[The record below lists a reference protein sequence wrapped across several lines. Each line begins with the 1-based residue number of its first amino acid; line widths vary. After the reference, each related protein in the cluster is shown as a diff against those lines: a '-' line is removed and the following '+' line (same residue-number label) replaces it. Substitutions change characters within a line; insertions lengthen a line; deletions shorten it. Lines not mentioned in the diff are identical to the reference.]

1 MVAAVSGPFI
11 LYRLYHPSFLLQA
24 RCLYLLPQ
32 RVLQMRTGGDELPQG
47 GKLFIFF
54 SCGMPEVRSQPVFG
68 AAYVAASAGR
78 MLLGEAKA
86 WRPYQVVWLMAKG
99 GGGKSGGGGGK
110 SGPDHTNSR
119 QRISE
124 CKRVESC
131 VAASPPSGGHAY
143 PLLIFKEGYDP
154 KWFYTNSGQRVSECR
169 RVELCVAAA
178 PPSGGRAYPLLI
190 FKEGYDPKW
199 SKKHLTGQAIGLPR
213 FDLYRGIDN
222 ATGTLWGRDERLRSR
237 PGFLT
242 GCRCRS
248 CCHLALIPPPA
259 PPEAPPPA
267 NKEETRYIDGIP
279 ELR

>member
-1 MVAAVSGPFI
+1 MGYQDHLSYIGYTTLVSSYKPGAYTCYRKESYKYAREGMVSRRAGNFS
-11 LYRLYHPSFLLQA
+11 Y
-24 RCLYLLPQ
+24 
-32 RVLQMRTGGDELPQG
+32 
-47 GKLFIFF
+47 F
-54 SCGMPEVRSQPVFG
+54 SCGMHEVRSQQVFG

-86 WRPYQVVWLMAKG
+86 LRPYQVVWLMAKG
-99 GGGKSGGGGGK
+99 GGGKSG
-110 SGPDHTNSR
+110 PDYTNSR

-131 VAASPPSGGHAY
+131 VAVAPPSGGHAY
-143 PLLIFKEGYDP
+143 PLRI
-154 KWFYTNSGQRVSECR
+154 S
-169 RVELCVAAA
+169 
-178 PPSGGRAYPLLI
+178 
-190 FKEGYDPKW
+190 KEGYDPKW
-199 SKKHLTGQAIGLPR
+199 SKRHLTGQAYRLPR

-222 ATGTLWGRDERLRSR
+222 VTGTLQGRDERLRSR

-242 GCRCRS
+242 GCGCSS

-267 NKEETRYIDGIP
+267 NKEETRHIDGIP